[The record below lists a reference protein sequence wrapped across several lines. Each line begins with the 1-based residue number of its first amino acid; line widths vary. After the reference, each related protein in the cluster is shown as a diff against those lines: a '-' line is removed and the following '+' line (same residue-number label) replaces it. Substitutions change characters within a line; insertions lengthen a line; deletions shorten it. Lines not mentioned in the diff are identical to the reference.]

1 VEKVTNIYPVEDNH
15 KIFNEDEAYELISL
29 LLTITGKTKNTIN
42 GLNSQLEYFKG
53 RPAKQDDIQF
63 EINMAMQKWSEK
75 VRRLGGVPIAIY
87 KVKIPAAAN
96 RYWLWEHP
104 KATLELL

>member
-1 VEKVTNIYPVEDNH
+1 
-15 KIFNEDEAYELISL
+15 
-29 LLTITGKTKNTIN
+29 
-42 GLNSQLEYFKG
+42 
-53 RPAKQDDIQF
+53 
-63 EINMAMQKWSEK
+63 MAMQKWSEK